1 MTTACVDT
9 ACPLISRIWRHDHRK
24 LPSHSPAPHNT
35 LCSQSLCLHMA
46 SCCSPT
52 LLRALARRNPRH
64 ELSIPSSLLQ
74 VLDFSD
80 AVDGGTT
87 TPSLSARRTGPHVN
101 QRLWG
106 SADSLSSGDAAAA
119 AAAAAS
125 DEEQAAE
132 AGSGNCH
139 SWEPSPFTWD
149 NIPVAAPTPGYRL
162 VERSPE
168 GHAKPQPDAAP
179 PAEQPPEQS
188 HREPQ
193 QQPRGD
199 PQQQLPQQRRSTRV
213 ALDTLGESLAEQP
226 TLPPAAAASQDR
238 SPAAAPAT
246 SDVLPIP
253 AHSAAGPALRSVPS

>member
-1 MTTACVDT
+1 MATDTVLTQPCTA
-9 ACPLISRIWRHDHRK
+9 
-24 LPSHSPAPHNT
+24 T
-35 LCSQSLCLHMA
+35 LCLQCLCLHMV

-64 ELSIPSSLLQ
+64 ALSIRSSLLQ

-87 TPSLSARRTGPHVN
+87 APSPSARRTGPRGN

-106 SADSLSSGDAAAA
+106 SADSLSSGDATAA

-125 DEEQAAE
+125 DEEEAAE
-132 AGSGNCH
+132 AGSGDRH

-168 GHAKPQPDAAP
+168 GQAEPQPAAAS
-179 PAEQPPEQS
+179 PAEQP
-188 HREPQ
+188 HGEPQ

-226 TLPPAAAASQDR
+226 TLPPAAAASQDH

-253 AHSAAGPALRSVPS
+253 PHSAASPALRSVPP

>member
-1 MTTACVDT
+1 MATDTVLTQPCTA
-9 ACPLISRIWRHDHRK
+9 
-24 LPSHSPAPHNT
+24 T
-35 LCSQSLCLHMA
+35 LCLQCLCLHMV

-64 ELSIPSSLLQ
+64 ALSIRSSLLQ

-87 TPSLSARRTGPHVN
+87 APSPSARRTGPRGN

-106 SADSLSSGDAAAA
+106 SADSLSSGDATAA

-125 DEEQAAE
+125 DEEEAAE
-132 AGSGNCH
+132 AGSGDRH

-162 VERSPE
+162 VEWSPE
-168 GHAKPQPDAAP
+168 GQAEPQPAAAP
-179 PAEQPPEQS
+179 PAEQPLEQP
-188 HREPQ
+188 HGEPQ

-226 TLPPAAAASQDR
+226 TLPPAAAASQDHG
-238 SPAAAPAT
+238 PAAAPAT

-253 AHSAAGPALRSVPS
+253 PDSAASPALRSVPP